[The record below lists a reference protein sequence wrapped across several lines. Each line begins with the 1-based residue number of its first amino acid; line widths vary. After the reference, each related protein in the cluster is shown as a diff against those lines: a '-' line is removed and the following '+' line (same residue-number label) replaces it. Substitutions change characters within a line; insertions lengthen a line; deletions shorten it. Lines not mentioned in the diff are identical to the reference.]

1 MNGDLNEAVPCPA
14 DPVRDGYDGS
24 TVCEEPGAPE
34 MSSGEATVAAEPVGN
49 GETIRL
55 RHGQAAARPGKTQP
69 NIEER
74 KQRSFRVYLE
84 VLDTAEWLRR
94 QFAMQLESFDLTI
107 DGLRLLEILHR
118 EGSVTTEE
126 FCKRRRCRRQSLDAL
141 LKPLKEREWVRYEVI
156 ELEPTEI
163 AFTDL
168 PKKMREH
175 PRRGRRMGRVTLTE
189 GGLKFMHVVLPRHA
203 KLVFAFMKALSMK
216 EQETLGRACRK
227 LREGDVVKM
236 LDEIMTEEE

>member
-1 MNGDLNEAVPCPA
+1 MNGDLDEAVPCPA
-14 DPVRDGYDGS
+14 SPVGDGQDEGTVFEDPRV
-24 TVCEEPGAPE
+24 PE
-34 MSSGEATVAAEPVGN
+34 RASGQDAVAAEPATAGH
-49 GETIRL
+49 TK
-55 RHGQAAARPGKTQP
+55 AQP

-74 KQRSFRVYLE
+74 TERSFRVYLE

-118 EGSVTTEE
+118 EGSITTED

-141 LKPLKEREWVRYEVI
+141 LKPLEEREWVRYEVI

-163 AFTDL
+163 EVTQLA
-168 PKKMREH
+168 KKLRER
-175 PRRGRRMGRVTLTE
+175 PRRGRRMGRVSLTE
-189 GGLKFMHVVLPRHA
+189 AGEKFMRVVLPRHA
-203 KLVFAFMKALSMK
+203 KLVFAFMKALSGK
-216 EQETLGRACRK
+216 EQETLSRACRK